1 MQKEEQTAQTSE
13 QSQVDSHADIDEQ
26 AISGTENTE
35 NEVEFTDSD
44 EEASK
49 TSEASAE
56 GAKQKEESKNKT
68 NEQNN
73 SENARRRREA
83 ERQREIKAAREQAV
97 IEALGGKNPYTNEEM
112 KDSADVE
119 EYLLMKEIEK
129 SGGDPLSDFS
139 KYHKSREREKAE
151 KAAKE
156 EQEKEWYKNDREEFV
171 SKYPDVNLENLVQD
185 KQFQLFAGGKVGRL
199 PLSKIY
205 ESFIEIVGEYEKKAK
220 QQAKQLLANSK
231 STPGALASPNV
242 NDSGFY
248 TREQVQ
254 KMSQE
259 EVHKNYDKIRAS
271 MTKWK

>member
-1 MQKEEQTAQTSE
+1 MQKEVQTAQTSE
-13 QSQVDSHADIDEQ
+13 ESQVDSNADIDEQ
-26 AISGTENTE
+26 ASAGTE
-35 NEVEFTDSD
+35 NEVEFTDSG
-44 EEASK
+44 EEVSK
-49 TSEASAE
+49 TSETTEE
-56 GAKQKEESKNKT
+56 GAKPKEESKSKT

-83 ERQREIKAAREQAV
+83 ERQREIKAAKEQAV

-129 SGGDPLSDFS
+129 RGGDPLSDFS
-139 KYHKSREREKAE
+139 KFHKSREREKAE

-156 EQEKEWYKNDREEFV
+156 EQEKEWYKNDREAFM
-171 SKYPDVNLENLVQD
+171 SRYPDVNLENLIQD
-185 KQFQLFAGGKVGRL
+185 KQFQLFAGGKVGTL
-199 PLSKIY
+199 PLNEIY
-205 ESFIEIVGEYEKKAK
+205 ESFIEIVSEYEKKAK

-231 STPGALASPNV
+231 ATPGALASPGANE
-242 NDSGFY
+242 SGFF

-254 KMSQE
+254 KMSQA